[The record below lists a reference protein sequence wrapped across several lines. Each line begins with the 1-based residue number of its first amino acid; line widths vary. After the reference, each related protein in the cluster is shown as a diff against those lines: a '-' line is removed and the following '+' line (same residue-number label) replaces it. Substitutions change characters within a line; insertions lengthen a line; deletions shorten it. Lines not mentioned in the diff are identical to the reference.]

1 MTVPPR
7 PLGWH
12 QDPGNDRLQR
22 WWDGTAWT
30 PLVRP
35 TPRPPVADLE
45 TLPPPDPVPQRAPMS
60 TDATRAL
67 VITVV
72 AAVLFAVWG
81 YTALVVDTNTAPSP
95 PVVEQDTAR

>member
-12 QDPGNDRLQR
+12 PDPGNDRLQR
-22 WWDGTAWT
+22 WWDGTTWT

-35 TPRPPVADLE
+35 IPRPQVTDAE
-45 TLPPPDPVPQRAPMS
+45 TLPPPDPVPQRTPMS
-60 TDATRAL
+60 TDAKRAL
-67 VITVV
+67 IFTAV

-81 YTALVVDTNTAPSP
+81 YAAVVDPNPAPP
-95 PVVEQDTAR
+95 PVVAEPDTTS